1 MNNEEL
7 YYYNQESKLTKVSTY
22 TLIKICNQKV
32 DEVNA
37 EDPMTA
43 LIIFVYDS
51 EYKHNI
57 FQLCVYRD
65 IETHK
70 LLWRPF
76 INNTL
81 GDYISD
87 DDDLF
92 DFLGSYLLVEIN
104 DMNLDKSLMDL
115 VAKQI
120 ITEDELKFIRNG
132 GKKEK
137 VDNNALK
144 EFALEEM
151 DKDPTV
157 TVLPS
162 ILEGYGMPG
171 SNPYIN
177 QFNESMLKGKGKT
190 KVLNNEEFLERINTP
205 GNLKQTKSGIYL
217 LQN

>member
-1 MNNEEL
+1 MTNEEL
-7 YYYNQESKLTKVSTY
+7 YYYDKNTGLTKVSTY
-22 TLIKICNQKV
+22 TFIKICNQKV

-65 IETHK
+65 DESSK

-76 INNTL
+76 INNNL
-81 GDYISD
+81 GNYIRD
-87 DDDLF
+87 DEELF
-92 DFLGSYLLVEIN
+92 SFLGSYLFIEIN

-115 VAKQI
+115 VAKQV
-120 ITEDELKFIRNG
+120 ITEDELKVIRNG

-144 EFALEEM
+144 EFALEEI

-157 TVLPS
+157 TALPS